1 MTKLA
6 ELLAHCESHG
16 IGLSLDGDSE
26 LTVDAPKGVLTP
38 ELIEEFK
45 SQKSDLLAFL
55 RADPVTP
62 ETRRQVFAQLVERV
76 NSEYKGWPK
85 DWPPMDWPG
94 LVQLEELILTAE
106 TMGVLLLAVES
117 YEQKVDIVP
126 E

>member
-1 MTKLA
+1 MTNLA

-16 IGLSLDGDSE
+16 IGLSLAGDGD
-26 LTVDAPKGVLTP
+26 LTVDAPKGVLTS

-55 RADPVTP
+55 RNDPVTP
-62 ETRRQVFAQLVERV
+62 ETRRQVYDQLVERV
-76 NSEYKGWPK
+76 NSEYKGWPA

-94 LVQLEELILTAE
+94 LVQLEQLILTAE
-106 TMGVLLLAVES
+106 TMDVLLLAVES
-117 YEQKVDIVP
+117 YERKVCIVP

>member
-1 MTKLA
+1 MTNLA

-26 LTVDAPKGVLTP
+26 LTIDAPKGVLSP
-38 ELIEEFK
+38 RLIDEFK
-45 SQKSDLLAFL
+45 AQKSDLLAFL
-55 RADPVTP
+55 RNDPVTP

-76 NSEYKGWPK
+76 NSEFKGWPK
-85 DWPPMDWPG
+85 NWPPIDWSG

-106 TMGVLLLAVES
+106 TMGVLLLAVEN
-117 YEQKVDIVP
+117 YERSIGIVP